1 MEIPRSHRVDITKYN
16 ESRKTNKIFNSIG
29 SSASNMNFFPDEQY
43 QKIHNYM
50 ELTNQGSYL
59 LSNDNFSDAINT
71 YQNALEISNQLGDK
85 LKINE
90 SKCNVGIA
98 NFYLG
103 KLNNA
108 IDYIQQCYDYIFPI
122 CSTQIGNNNI
132 QNLYLL
138 CKSGANLCMCQLT
151 MNSENNNCT
160 NLINNIINIISKEED
175 LYKQLFCAKY
185 LNNILFKVKTL
196 LTNKNNIFNKYYE
209 NNINNSN
216 EDEYNK
222 INQLFIEAFVSFVL
236 TLKFEP
242 WLNSLKILYQ
252 KFEQLNDN
260 RGIFFI
266 LFNQQL
272 GICLKNLKN
281 NNNILGGEDEE
292 VHEAKK
298 KLKSLLQAIRE
309 DNIEREKNISNS
321 LDENMEN
328 NNQENQIINDD
339 YIDNIIEDYNSKL
352 FIIKK
357 IYQILFSFEE
367 QLTNNI
373 QDYESNKIQ
382 DNIYKQE
389 NVNPNLNN
397 EILLK
402 LLLEYAKKNFDKTI
416 QDMNLKNNLITDINN
431 TLDLINS
438 GQIDISQIDISSFD
452 PEITQ
457 SLSLTLNNIINY
469 IKKQLLQKYF
479 DNLKY
484 FKPDNISEI
493 PKTPNN
499 ISVSPTIKIKTKEN
513 DKKLTKFLEKMYYY
527 IYKGEIIT
535 KINYRTTGLKKHF
548 YQIDYKEDLFESF
561 LADESSKKPKEV
573 YDFDDILK
581 IVVGIKTDNVIKK
594 INNLNIKN
602 KNEPFRFMSLIL
614 RKRTIDLYFPK
625 KESAKSWFYG
635 LYRYMQVSERSYKI
649 GSCTSYILARIK
661 CKMIN
666 QLEISRSDDAS
677 FSSIIKKY
685 FKTFKEKK

>member
-59 LSNDNFSDAINT
+59 LSNDNFSEAINT
-71 YQNALEISNQLGDK
+71 YLNALEISNQLGDK

-209 NNINNSN
+209 NNIYNSN

-298 KLKSLLQAIRE
+298 KIKI
-309 DNIEREKNISNS
+309 
-321 LDENMEN
+321 
-328 NNQENQIINDD
+328 
-339 YIDNIIEDYNSKL
+339 
-352 FIIKK
+352 FI
-357 IYQILFSFEE
+357 
-367 QLTNNI
+367 T
-373 QDYESNKIQ
+373 SNK
-382 DNIYKQE
+382 
-389 NVNPNLNN
+389 
-397 EILLK
+397 
-402 LLLEYAKKNFDKTI
+402 
-416 QDMNLKNNLITDINN
+416 
-431 TLDLINS
+431 
-438 GQIDISQIDISSFD
+438 
-452 PEITQ
+452 
-457 SLSLTLNNIINY
+457 
-469 IKKQLLQKYF
+469 
-479 DNLKY
+479 
-484 FKPDNISEI
+484 
-493 PKTPNN
+493 
-499 ISVSPTIKIKTKEN
+499 
-513 DKKLTKFLEKMYYY
+513 
-527 IYKGEIIT
+527 
-535 KINYRTTGLKKHF
+535 R
-548 YQIDYKEDLFESF
+548 
-561 LADESSKKPKEV
+561 
-573 YDFDDILK
+573 
-581 IVVGIKTDNVIKK
+581 
-594 INNLNIKN
+594 
-602 KNEPFRFMSLIL
+602 R
-614 RKRTIDLYFPK
+614 
-625 KESAKSWFYG
+625 
-635 LYRYMQVSERSYKI
+635 
-649 GSCTSYILARIK
+649 
-661 CKMIN
+661 
-666 QLEISRSDDAS
+666 
-677 FSSIIKKY
+677 
-685 FKTFKEKK
+685 